1 MSYFSRNIKFNSD
14 NIRSNLSRLKN
25 LCFFANKKELSVNL
39 KLFIYVYIYICQ
51 SIVNKIL
58 NSKKKEKTKNRT
70 YYFLKR

>member
-1 MSYFSRNIKFNSD
+1 M
-14 NIRSNLSRLKN
+14 
-25 LCFFANKKELSVNL
+25 
-39 KLFIYVYIYICQ
+39 YIYICQ